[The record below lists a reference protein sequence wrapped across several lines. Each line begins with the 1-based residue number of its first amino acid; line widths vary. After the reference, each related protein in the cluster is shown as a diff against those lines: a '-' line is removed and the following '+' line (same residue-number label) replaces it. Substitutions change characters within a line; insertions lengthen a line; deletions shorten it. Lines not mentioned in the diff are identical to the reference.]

1 MSYIDKITNKDTGE
15 SRVISP
21 AAEAV
26 RVSNE
31 NYEGEN
37 LDEVLD
43 EVAHAIEDA
52 GSGDGTVTGVKIG
65 STTYE
70 PTDGVVDLSAP
81 MSNKVDKNGTDSLM
95 TAAEHTKLGNLPTAD
110 QLATQMN
117 AKANDNA
124 VVKTISV
131 NGGQAQTP
139 TNGNVNI
146 SVEGAAGED
155 GITPHIGQNDN
166 WWIGPETDPNND
178 TGVKAQGPMG
188 SVTIT
193 DGALATLEVHNALNA
208 NTGILGMGGAM
219 KLKNNIDAVQANLV
233 KLYNKLANM
242 AFWDAEDQADAEPI
256 PTLLDWSIPKKT
268 VTLDKTDLDSNSII
282 TDSSDN
288 EITGTTV
295 QVDEGGS
302 FTFKIKPKANYALT
316 AASAS
321 VGGSAIQPDSTT
333 GGIYTF
339 TVSSVASDIT
349 VVLSSTAL
357 ANRTVTIDNQV
368 GASIVI
374 KKDGTPLSG
383 TTVTVASGGNLTLT
397 VEAADDYSINS
408 LDAKVNNVSLNP
420 TESSGVYTITA
431 SSISSDITIVI
442 TGSTTYSGWLTVPKS
457 DVGSPVTTYGMQ
469 QGRYIDASKGC
480 IGSSVN
486 NGTPSDIIMPAG
498 YPYNVKRFTSADTGN
513 GNIQTNPG
521 KTTACYFATGG
532 KRYVNIRLT
541 DSQGTTGYTYKVSV
555 GCYGNAVI
563 DNTQNDGFQNSST
576 LIDGFFT
583 RPTPYPTAN
592 ANIDDVNWKFDLFS
606 LATNN
611 GGSNGDITYVKFVIT
626 KVNNS
631 NSATVTSD
639 DYINNLTVEY
649 KFTDD

>member
-1 MSYIDKITNKDTGE
+1 MATQETIKQITQGGVTRDVEDTTARQGLA
-15 SRVISP
+15 S
-21 AAEAV
+21 
-26 RVSNE
+26 
-31 NYEGEN
+31 
-37 LDEVLD
+37 
-43 EVAHAIEDA
+43 
-52 GSGDGTVTGVKIG
+52 
-65 STTYE
+65 
-70 PTDGVVDLSAP
+70 
-81 MSNKVDKNGTDSLM
+81 KVDKNGTDSLM
-95 TAAEHTKLGNLPTAD
+95 TAAEHTKLAGIAAGAQVNTI
-110 QLATQMN
+110 N
-117 AKANDNA
+117 S
-124 VVKTISV
+124 ISV
-131 NGGQAQTP
+131 NGTQQTP
-139 TNGNVNI
+139 VNGNVDI
-146 SVEGAAGED
+146 SVEGGAGVD
-155 GITPHIGQNDN
+155 GITPHIGSNGH
-166 WWIGPETDPNND
+166 WWLGTTD
-178 TGVKAQGPMG
+178 TGINATGNDGQ
-188 SVTIT
+188 SIT
-193 DGALATLEVHNALNA
+193 DADLVIRNALD
-208 NTGILGMGGAM
+208 GQGDVLGMSGAM
-219 KLKNNIDAVQANLV
+219 RIKSNIDS
-233 KLYNKLANM
+233 LYTSLNRLYTKLANM
-242 AFWDAEDQADAEPI
+242 AFWDATDQAAAAPAA
-256 PTLLDWSIPKKT
+256 LDWSVPKKT
-268 VTLDKTDLDSNSII
+268 VTLDKTNLDSNSII

-321 VGGSAIQPDSTT
+321 VGGDAISPDSTT

-339 TVSSVASDIT
+339 TIPSVTSDIT

-420 TESSGVYTITA
+420 TESSGVYTISA

-513 GNIQTNPG
+513 GNLQTNPG

-563 DNTQNDGFQNSST
+563 DNTQNDGFQNSPT